1 MDEARTGH
9 RHGHGHGHGHG
20 HPRLAQRVG
29 HMGRHLLVPH
39 GHDPADRFDSA
50 LEGSRIGM
58 RALWLSLA
66 LLGTTAVFQAVVVVR
81 SGSAAL
87 LSDTL
92 HNLAD
97 ALTAVPVGIAL
108 LLGRRAA
115 TRRFTYGFG
124 RAEDIAGV
132 VVLLVIAGSAVAA
145 VVESVRRLANPA
157 DIEALAAV
165 TVAALVGFAGNEA
178 AAQVRIRAGRRIGSA
193 ALVADGLHARTDA
206 VTSLAVLLSV
216 AGAAVGWR
224 WADPVVGLLIAAAIA
239 AVTYAA
245 GKQVLTRLMD
255 AVDPHLVDQAR
266 AALGATS
273 GVCAVDAVRMRWIG
287 HALHAEVELTVAGE
301 STLQQ
306 AHQIAH
312 AAERGLRV
320 ALPRLAE
327 ATVHAHPAPGSLDEV
342 VGHHDLP
349 CG

>member
-1 MDEARTGH
+1 MLPGYPGEAKEEGVNEVRTGH
-9 RHGHGHGHGHG
+9 RHRHAGLA
-20 HPRLAQRVG
+20 PRVWHA
-29 HMGRHLLVPH
+29 GRGLLIPH

-81 SGSAAL
+81 SGSVAL
-87 LSDTL
+87 LSDAL

-97 ALTAVPVGIAL
+97 GLTAVPVGIAL

-132 VVLLVIAGSAVAA
+132 VVLLVIAGSAVTAL
-145 VVESVRRLANPA
+145 VESVRRFANPT
-157 DIEALAAV
+157 DVEALAAV
-165 TVAALVGFAGNEA
+165 TLAALVGFAGNEA

-193 ALVADGLHARTDA
+193 ALVADGLHARADA
-206 VTSLAVLLSV
+206 LTSLAVLLSV

-224 WADPVVGLLIAAAIA
+224 WADPAVGLLIAAAIA
-239 AVTYAA
+239 TVAYTA
-245 GKQVLTRLMD
+245 GKQVLARLMD
-255 AVDPHLVDQAR
+255 AVDPGLVDQAH
-266 AALGATS
+266 AALAATS

-287 HALHAEVELTVAGE
+287 HALHAEVELTVADE

-312 AAERGLRV
+312 AAERRLRV
-320 ALPRLAE
+320 ALPRLAA
-327 ATVHAHPAPGSLDEV
+327 ATVHAHPAPEPSIR
-342 VGHHDLP
+342 VGT
-349 CG
+349 G

>member
-1 MDEARTGH
+1 MGEARTGH
-9 RHGHGHGHGHG
+9 RHGHGHGHGHPG
-20 HPRLAQRVG
+20 LAQRVG

-301 STLQQ
+301 PTLQQ

-327 ATVHAHPAPGSLDEV
+327 ATVHAHPAPEPSSEA
-342 VGHHDLP
+342 VGHHA
-349 CG
+349 